1 MFGPTQEQLKLALLT
16 SWTLPLLISSLSLFN
31 YNCVIPDI
39 VCKAEELNFSTC
51 GFTPPSKLFWTLCP
65 PYNPGSLKLNR
76 SPGSDVSAVELNTE
90 WKKDELQVSFIMLRD
105 CWRHYETT
113 VRDAKRKCLSDINL
127 SNCHKPCV
135 RFKTIDSIL
144 IVLQTVRIEVS
155 PAVCESFLHFYYWYG
170 LLFQGSYLTLCLW
183 PFNLCHLLCCPQ
195 PV

>member
-1 MFGPTQEQLKLALLT
+1 MQLC
-16 SWTLPLLISSLSLFN
+16 FN

-39 VCKAEELNFSTC
+39 VCKAEEPNFLTC

-65 PYNPGSLKLNR
+65 PYKPGSLKLNR

-144 IVLQTVRIEVS
+144 IVLQTVHIEVCMFIIDMVSSSRDLIS
-155 PAVCESFLHFYYWYG
+155 PFAYDPSISVTCSAV
-170 LLFQGSYLTLCLW
+170 
-183 PFNLCHLLCCPQ
+183 PNQ
-195 PV
+195 PVTLPCLEKSVNQIFPV